1 MPESDNELLH
11 RVRQGDTEA
20 FHGLVERYAQYL
32 YRVAYSLV
40 GNAADAEDVLQETF
54 AGAFKSAA
62 GFRQQASVKT
72 WLVRILIRQ
81 AARFRRSAGH
91 RPLSMHG
98 AAGEAEAGRLSVPS
112 PSAAVD
118 RRLDVAEVLQTLS
131 LEHREVLVLRE
142 FEQLSYEEMAQTLGV
157 PPGTVESRLY
167 RARQAL
173 KEKLKGYL
181 S

>member
-1 MPESDNELLH
+1 
-11 RVRQGDTEA
+11 
-20 FHGLVERYAQYL
+20 
-32 YRVAYSLV
+32 
-40 GNAADAEDVLQETF
+40 
-54 AGAFKSAA
+54 
-62 GFRQQASVKT
+62 
-72 WLVRILIRQ
+72 
-81 AARFRRSAGH
+81 
-91 RPLSMHG
+91 MHG